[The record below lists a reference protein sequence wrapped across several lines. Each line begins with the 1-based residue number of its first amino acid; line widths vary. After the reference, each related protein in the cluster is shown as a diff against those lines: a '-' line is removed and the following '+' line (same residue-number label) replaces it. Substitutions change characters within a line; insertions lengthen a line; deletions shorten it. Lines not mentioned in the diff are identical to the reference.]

1 MAKIDVALA
10 VKRARKI
17 VDIIIQITAKIR
29 AIIPLG
35 ALSP

>member
-1 MAKIDVALA
+1 MDVALA
-10 VKRARKI
+10 VKRARKT
-17 VDIIIQITAKIR
+17 VDIIIHNTAKIL